1 VATLTKPRILPVVN
15 ELHSS
20 VADAFSL
27 TRGGPLYR
35 FQLRLGAAKE
45 ERIQVVRRALVATLI
60 TWLPLLLLSA
70 VQGLAFGKHLQIP
83 FVQDLAV
90 NVRFLIALPLL
101 IISEV
106 GIDHRLRITV
116 NHFLK
121 SGLVK
126 EADLPSFEAVI
137 EKVTRLRDRVLPEIV
152 MLVVGYLPSLSVH
165 SPEILIRNISSWH
178 FVQTPSGET
187 LSYAGWWFGLIS
199 VPVYRFLL
207 LRWVWRM
214 FLWAS
219 FLWRVSKLNLVL
231 IPTHPDMAAGIGF
244 LSEAQLR
251 FGLIAFACG
260 AVVAGQMGNAI
271 AYQGATVGGLKFTII
286 AYCVVATLVL
296 AAPLLLLVPTLLPV
310 KKRGLLEY
318 GALATG
324 YTQTFDAKWVHGRPP
339 EGETLLGSSDIQSL
353 ADLGNSFAIVRGMR
367 AAPIDKGTLIGLAV
381 AAVLP
386 MAPVLI
392 LGTPADQLIR
402 TVLKLLA

>member
-1 VATLTKPRILPVVN
+1 MATRAEPSIPSIAS

-20 VADAFSL
+20 IADNFSL

-35 FQLRLGAAKE
+35 LHLRLGAAE
-45 ERIQVVRRALVATLI
+45 EEWTVVRALLAALL

-70 VQGLAFGKHLQIP
+70 AQGLAYGKHLRIP
-83 FVQDLAV
+83 FVQDFAV
-90 NVRFLIALPLL
+90 NARFLIALPLL
-101 IISEV
+101 IFSEV
-106 GIDHRLRITV
+106 WIDHRLRDAV
-116 NHFLK
+116 KHFLK

-126 EADLPSFEAVI
+126 EAELPSFEAVI
-137 EKVTRLRDRVLPEIV
+137 ERVTKLRDRVLPEIV
-152 MLVVGYLPSLSVH
+152 MLIAAYLPSLSVH
-165 SPEILIRNISSWH
+165 NPEILMRNISSWH
-178 FVQTPSGET
+178 LARSLSGET

-199 VPVYRFLL
+199 APVFRLL
-207 LRWVWRM
+207 LFRWLWRM
-214 FLWAS
+214 YLWAS

-231 IPTHPDMAAGIGF
+231 IPTHPDLAAGIGF
-244 LSEAQLR
+244 LSDAQRR

-260 AVVAGQMGNAI
+260 AVVAGQVGNAV
-271 AYQGATVGGLKFTII
+271 AYEGASVAGLKYVII
-286 AYCVVATLVL
+286 SYCVIATLVL
-296 AAPLLLLVPTLLPV
+296 VTPLLLLIPTLHPV

-318 GALATG
+318 GALAAC

-367 AAPIDKGTLIGLAV
+367 VAPIDKSTLIVLAV

-392 LGTPADQLIR
+392 LGTPADQLIQ

>member
-1 VATLTKPRILPVVN
+1 
-15 ELHSS
+15 
-20 VADAFSL
+20 
-27 TRGGPLYR
+27 
-35 FQLRLGAAKE
+35 LGAAE
-45 ERIQVVRRALVATLI
+45 EKRIRVMRRALGAVLV

-70 VQGLAFGKHLQIP
+70 AQGLAFGKHIPIP
-83 FVQDLAV
+83 FIQDFAV

-101 IISEV
+101 VVSEV
-106 GIDHRLRITV
+106 AIDRRVRITV
-116 NHFLK
+116 KHFLK
-121 SGLVK
+121 SGLVT
-126 EADLPSFEAVI
+126 ETELPSFEAVI
-137 EKVTRLRDRVLPEIV
+137 EKVTRLRDRVLPEVVI
-152 MLVVGYLPSLSVH
+152 LVVACLPSLSVH
-165 SPEILIRNISSWH
+165 GSEILMSSVSSWH
-178 FVQTPSGET
+178 LVKTPSGET

-199 VPVYRFLL
+199 APIYRFLL

-219 FLWRVSKLNLVL
+219 FLWRISKLNLVL

-244 LSEAQLR
+244 LSDAQLK

-271 AYQGATVGGLKFTII
+271 AYEGATVGGIKFTII
-286 AYCVVATLVL
+286 TYCVIATLVL
-296 AAPLLLLVPTLLPV
+296 TAPLLLLAPRLLAV

-324 YTQTFDAKWVHGRPP
+324 YTQAFDGKWVHGRPP
-339 EGETLLGSSDIQSL
+339 ESETLLGSADIQSL

-367 AAPIDKGTLIGLAV
+367 TAPIDKGTLIGLAI
-381 AAVLP
+381 AAALP